1 MYQVTIVI
9 PNYNGEEYLYR
20 CLGSIPQTDDIEI
33 IVVDNGSTDGSVQL
47 IQKHFDR
54 IHLIQ
59 NERNEGFSIAVN
71 EGIRASN
78 APYVILLNNDT
89 QLEENFV
96 DILLKAMDKHPKA
109 FSCSSCMVTMK
120 DPTVIDDTGD
130 FYCTLGWAFTL
141 GKGRKKQNYSKS
153 RFVFSSCA
161 GAAIY
166 RKEVFAEIG
175 YFDENHFAYLEDVD
189 LGFRSIINGWKN
201 VYIPEA
207 VCRHVGSGYSG
218 SKYNPFKICL
228 SAQNSIYIIYKNMPF
243 LMFLLNLPFLL
254 LGFVIKFFFF
264 LIKGYGKD
272 YLKGIGA
279 GFKLCRSASGK
290 LHKVRFKW
298 KNIFHYCMIQL
309 QLWFNVI
316 RKMVNS

>member
-20 CLGSIPQTDDIEI
+20 CLSSIPQKDDIEI

-47 IQKHFDR
+47 IQEHFDR
-54 IHLIQ
+54 IHLIL

-78 APYVILLNNDT
+78 APFVILLNNDT

-96 DILLKAMDKHPKA
+96 ETLLEAMDRYPKA

-120 DPTVIDDTGD
+120 DPTIIDDTGD
-130 FYCTLGWAFTL
+130 FYCALGWAFTL
-141 GKGRKKQNYSKS
+141 GKGRKKNKYAKESS
-153 RFVFSSCA
+153 IFSSCA

-166 RKEVFAEIG
+166 RTEVFSKTG

-189 LGFRSIINGWKN
+189 LGFRSKIYGWKN

-218 SKYNPFKICL
+218 SKHNPFKIRL
-228 SAQNSIYIIYKNMPF
+228 SAQNSIYLIYKNMPF
-243 LMFLLNLPFLL
+243 LMLLLNLPFLIV
-254 LGFVIKFFFF
+254 GFLVKFIFF
-264 LIKGYGKD
+264 LIKGYGKV
-272 YLKGIGA
+272 YLGGIRD
-279 GFKLCRSASGK
+279 GFGLCYSASGK
-290 LHKVRFKW
+290 LHKVRFRW
-298 KNIFHYCMIQL
+298 KNLLHYCSIQL
-309 QLWFNVI
+309 QLWWNII
-316 RKMVNS
+316 RRIMNS